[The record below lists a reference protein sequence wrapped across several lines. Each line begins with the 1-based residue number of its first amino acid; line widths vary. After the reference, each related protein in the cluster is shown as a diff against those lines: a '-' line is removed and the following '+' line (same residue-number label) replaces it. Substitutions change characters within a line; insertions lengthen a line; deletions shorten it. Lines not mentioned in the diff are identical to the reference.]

1 MNLFA
6 KVCTLPVAAAIM
18 AQVAVA
24 APLSVEINKTIPVH
38 LRGEAAS
45 VVLGNE
51 DIADVAVHDEKLIFV
66 TGKEFGTTN
75 LLIYDAA
82 GRQIYSTDIRVTDNE
97 TSIVTVNRSGDDAV
111 YDCAPNC
118 RYVSD

>member
-1 MNLFA
+1 
-6 KVCTLPVAAAIM
+6 
-18 AQVAVA
+18 
-24 APLSVEINKTIPVH
+24 
-38 LRGEAAS
+38 
-45 VVLGNE
+45 
-51 DIADVAVHDEKLIFV
+51 VHDEKLIFV

-97 TSIVTVNRSGDDAV
+97 ASIVTVNRSGDDAV